1 LPRQSL
7 VLTKSSSLFGNHIVC
22 RAPSLPS
29 PDLLET
35 GDPSFHLR
43 RRSRRLIRAP
53 QHSDYRTPA
62 SDEEREMD
70 HYSEGS
76 WSMIPPIATHSNT
89 STPSNQDHLHLT
101 TSLTNNN
108 NFNFNNVCF
117 NNNSSSKTGVGVSI
131 FANKFPG
138 VFAATCLT
146 PEEAINA
153 RSINN
158 SNVLAVEILNI
169 LLCSFGMHLT
179 SCGC

>member
-1 LPRQSL
+1 
-7 VLTKSSSLFGNHIVC
+7 
-22 RAPSLPS
+22 
-29 PDLLET
+29 
-35 GDPSFHLR
+35 
-43 RRSRRLIRAP
+43 
-53 QHSDYRTPA
+53 
-62 SDEEREMD
+62 
-70 HYSEGS
+70 
-76 WSMIPPIATHSNT
+76 MIPPIATHSNT
-89 STPSNQDHLHLT
+89 STPSNQDHLYLT

-117 NNNSSSKTGVGVSI
+117 NNNNSSKTGVEVSI
-131 FANKFPG
+131 FANKFSG

-146 PEEAINA
+146 PKEAINA